1 MHLKGCMFSTGTRT
15 NIRAILA
22 SAMLIAVLCVAVE
35 SPVSAQ
41 NWGSSFFGFGT
52 FESIFGPIIPPGG
65 LGSSFRSEISAGF
78 ATTIFDKALLSGPN
92 AKFDLVS
99 KDNREELDEHPMRY
113 DVRANVRFWRF
124 GFRSAYT
131 NFESRGIDKFDFSGL
146 ILGGDFDVVQFPWLA
161 LGGCADFYFID
172 PWFTGVLPST
182 SNPTRVD
189 VKGDR
194 PITVGGYLRYVPPEI
209 LGFPVHFEAYLKFPY
224 KKNSSLTSL
233 SASLVFRPQVYR
245 FDAFAKISFEKN
257 YLKFENLADVQGS
270 LVGPPFV
277 FVPSPLQNWEM
288 NIQWKVFSLD
298 FGVYF

>member
-1 MHLKGCMFSTGTRT
+1 MFSTGTRT

-22 SAMLIAVLCVAVE
+22 SAMLIAVLCVAME

-78 ATTIFDKALLSGPN
+78 ATTIFDKALFSGPN

-131 NFESRGIDKFDFSGL
+131 NFESRGIDRFDFSGL

-172 PWFTGVLPST
+172 PAFTGTFLLPT
-182 SNPTRVD
+182 STRVD

-257 YLKFENLADVQGS
+257 YLKFENLAQVQQT
-270 LVGPPFV
+270 P
-277 FVPSPLQNWEM
+277 PLQEWEM
-288 NIQWKVFSLD
+288 NMQWKVFSID